1 MSTTSNAQSIVRSY
15 LFLRKGIGSIGLALP
30 FVLVLG
36 KLALDPPG
44 ISDSISAYYYT
55 VMRNVFVGSLWAVAI
70 FLICYRYRRLDDLL
84 STVAGCCAIGVS
96 VFPAAPQG
104 SPTAQEMV
112 IGSLHLVFA
121 MCFFSLLA
129 FFALVLF
136 RKMDQSA
143 PATPRKRQRNA
154 IYLVCGIA
162 IVICIVLL
170 FVVQRLVSAPWLH
183 PLHPV
188 FWLESLAIL
197 AFGVAWFVKGETIL
211 QDT

>member
-1 MSTTSNAQSIVRSY
+1 MSTMSNAQSVVRSY

-36 KLALDPPG
+36 KLVLDPPG

-70 FLICYRYRRLDDLL
+70 FLICYRYHWLDDLL

-96 VFPAAPQG
+96 IFPAAPPVN
-104 SPTAQEMV
+104 PTAQEML

-121 MCFFSLLA
+121 MCFFFLLA

-136 RKMDQSA
+136 RKMDQSI
-143 PATPRKRQRNA
+143 PATQRKRQRNA

-162 IVICIVLL
+162 IVICIVLI
-170 FVVQRLVSAPWLH
+170 FVAQRLAGISWLQ

-188 FWLESLAIL
+188 FWLESLALL

-211 QDT
+211 QDI